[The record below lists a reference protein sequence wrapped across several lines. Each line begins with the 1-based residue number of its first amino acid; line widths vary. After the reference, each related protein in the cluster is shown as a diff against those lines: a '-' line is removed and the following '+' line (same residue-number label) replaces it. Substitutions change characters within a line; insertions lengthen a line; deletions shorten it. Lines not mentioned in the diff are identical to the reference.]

1 MNCFMETVAPVMME
15 WDVTSHADK
24 KQLLRHLWCLVTSYK
39 MKRLTWRRYIS
50 FNKGH
55 PDAIEVLSLGFTLVF
70 MIVWPKSTPKSSLIM
85 IGLGDLLHCKRAWD
99 ECEWMGWTLHGGYQ
113 KLFQMRSQFAA
124 LEGGTPQPSNFAG
137 AHHNRVF
144 LTLILKSI
152 LKLAIPS
159 MFMLYHSQPVLRAV
173 V

>member
-1 MNCFMETVAPVMME
+1 
-15 WDVTSHADK
+15 
-24 KQLLRHLWCLVTSYK
+24 
-39 MKRLTWRRYIS
+39 
-50 FNKGH
+50 
-55 PDAIEVLSLGFTLVF
+55 
-70 MIVWPKSTPKSSLIM
+70 
-85 IGLGDLLHCKRAWD
+85 
-99 ECEWMGWTLHGGYQ
+99 
-113 KLFQMRSQFAA
+113 MRSQFAG

-173 V
+173 I